1 MPAVFGDRRA
11 PFQRYEFANGALGL
25 FYFRLVE
32 LVDGFGGGTLMD
44 VAEAF
49 LDALEAE
56 EGDDAHDAVGQDAE
70 SEEDAKECAC
80 VFRLAQRQ
88 EAQDDAADA
97 QQQHEPPAVV
107 AALLVVDGED
117 GKRDAFEHHPH
128 GEDGDEGNLGGQ
140 EVGGQ
145 HEADDDLE
153 HGQQGGG
160 AGIGQEGLC
169 AESEDEGRDAGRKDE
184 QAHEPGSGDEAGA
197 GIEDADD
204 AEGYQQHGG
213 DDEVDVDSFH
223 RRILECVISLMC

>member
-1 MPAVFGDRRA
+1 M
-11 PFQRYEFANGALGL
+11 
-25 FYFRLVE
+25 
-32 LVDGFGGGTLMD
+32 
-44 VAEAF
+44 
-49 LDALEAE
+49 
-56 EGDDAHDAVGQDAE
+56 
-70 SEEDAKECAC
+70 
-80 VFRLAQRQ
+80 
-88 EAQDDAADA
+88 
-97 QQQHEPPAVV
+97 
-107 AALLVVDGED
+107 
-117 GKRDAFEHHPH
+117 
-128 GEDGDEGNLGGQ
+128 
-140 EVGGQ
+140 
-145 HEADDDLE
+145 E

>member
-80 VFRLAQRQ
+80 IFRLAQRQ

-107 AALLVVDGED
+107 AAFLVVDGED
-117 GKRDAFEHHPH
+117 GE
-128 GEDGDEGNLGGQ
+128 
-140 EVGGQ
+140 
-145 HEADDDLE
+145 
-153 HGQQGGG
+153 
-160 AGIGQEGLC
+160 
-169 AESEDEGRDAGRKDE
+169 
-184 QAHEPGSGDEAGA
+184 
-197 GIEDADD
+197 
-204 AEGYQQHGG
+204 
-213 DDEVDVDSFH
+213 
-223 RRILECVISLMC
+223 